1 MENIKF
7 IVTDLD
13 GTFLTSD
20 KIISDVNLKAVS
32 ELKNKD
38 IAFTIATGRMGLM
51 VKAYK
56 NELDINVPY
65 ITCGGSVI
73 YNSDGTILKKI
84 TLNTNSSI
92 KILDFAKENNIEY
105 LVYLQE
111 DVYFTRDSIRRKQF
125 ERYNEIAKLRGEEL
139 IKFNYID
146 NNHSELVDGGIIKI
160 LAVSKTENDLERLK
174 AFIDT
179 LDDVYYV
186 MSEKIAMDILP
197 VEATKGNATITIAEH
212 LGIKNDE
219 ILVFGDYFNDI
230 SMFDITKNS
239 VAMKNA
245 LDDVKKHANMITKSN
260 DEDGVAYIIN
270 KYILGDK
277 E

>member
-1 MENIKF
+1 MKNIKL

-20 KIISDVNLKAVS
+20 KIISDVNLKVVEA
-32 ELKNKD
+32 LHKKG

-56 NELDINVPY
+56 NELDINIPY

-84 TLNTNSSI
+84 TINTNSSM
-92 KILDFAKENNIEY
+92 KILDFARENNIEY
-105 LVYLQE
+105 LVYLEE
-111 DVYFTRDSIRRKQF
+111 DVYFPENSIRRKHF
-125 ERYNEIAKLRGEEL
+125 ERYNEIASEKGEKLIE
-139 IKFNYID
+139 FNYIN

-160 LAVSKTENDLERLK
+160 LAVDKTGNDLERLK
-174 AFIDT
+174 SFIDT

-186 MSEKIAMDILP
+186 MSEQIAMDILP
-197 VEATKGNATITIAEH
+197 LQATKGNAVLAIAEH
-212 LGIKNDE
+212 LGVKTDE

-230 SMFDITKNS
+230 SMFNITKNS
-239 VAMKNA
+239 VAMNQA
-245 LDDVKKHANMITKSN
+245 LDDVKKYANMITKSN

-277 E
+277 Q